1 MPGAKDIGPE
11 RRDTNGISNISRPT
25 LTYLAPAVDRANGTA
40 ALICPGGGY
49 SMVSY
54 DREGL
59 QYARWLSTLGITSF
73 ILKYRLKEFGHPAP
87 LQDVLRAMLLLRSRC
102 SEFRI
107 DPARIGI
114 IGSSAGGHL
123 AACACTLHDH
133 PLAKTGDPLD
143 AVSARPDFAILLYP
157 VITMEHL
164 SAHSGSRLALLGPNP
179 DPAHI
184 ALLSLEK
191 HVTPSTPPTL
201 LIHTQPDDVVLPQNS
216 ILYYQSLTR
225 AGVPAELHIFEKGP
239 HGMGMKPG
247 LGTASLWPD
256 RARDWLQQ
264 RGLI

>member
-164 SAHSGSRLALLGPNP
+164 SAHSGSRLALLGR
-179 DPAHI
+179 
-184 ALLSLEK
+184 
-191 HVTPSTPPTL
+191 TPTRHTSPCSRWKNTSPPPPRPRCSST
-201 LIHTQPDDVVLPQNS
+201 H
-216 ILYYQSLTR
+216 SLTTWCC
-225 AGVPAELHIFEKGP
+225 PK
-239 HGMGMKPG
+239 
-247 LGTASLWPD
+247 TASFTTSRSPAPECPPSCTFLKKALTAW
-256 RARDWLQQ
+256 A
-264 RGLI
+264 